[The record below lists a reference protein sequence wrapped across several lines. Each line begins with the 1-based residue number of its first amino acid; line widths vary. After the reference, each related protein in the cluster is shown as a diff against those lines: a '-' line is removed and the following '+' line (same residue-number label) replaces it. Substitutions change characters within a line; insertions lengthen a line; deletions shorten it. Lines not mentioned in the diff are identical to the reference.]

1 MADEKAAAAPAPAE
15 ASAGGGNQK
24 LLMGVMGLN
33 LVVMIAVVVV
43 LFLGQKK
50 KQETPSLDQIAQ
62 GAAQAGGHGA
72 PAAAAGGG
80 HGEAPA
86 EGAQTTDTRFFAL
99 GDVLTN
105 LSGPAS
111 SNYIK
116 LNINF
121 EISKDT
127 DEEDLKKRKPQ
138 MRDRIISILNAKKPV
153 ELSSADGQNALKEEI
168 RAVVNST
175 LTKGKV
181 EGVYFSSYVIN

>member
-15 ASAGGGNQK
+15 AAPAAGGNQK
-24 LLMGVMGLN
+24 LLMGVMALN

-62 GAAQAGGHGA
+62 GAAQGAAQGGHGA
-72 PAAAAGGG
+72 
-80 HGEAPA
+80 APA
-86 EGAQTTDTRFFAL
+86 EGALVADSRFFSL

-111 SNYIK
+111 SNYVKI
-116 LNINF
+116 NINF
-121 EISKDT
+121 EVSKDA

-138 MRDRIISILNAKKPV
+138 MRDRIISILNAKKPA

-181 EGVYFSSYVIN
+181 EGVYFSSFVIN